1 VVTERSASVMI
12 QSFFCIHD
20 LITAQRYGF
29 LCEQDA
35 KNNVA
40 KLADFYPNHRWEVER
55 SEPTGGA
62 EFTVSG
68 YPY

>member
-1 VVTERSASVMI
+1 MAKRTHLEQPLSAISRPVLGN
-12 QSFFCIHD
+12 D
-20 LITAQRYGF
+20 RTKRYGF

-55 SEPTGGA
+55 
-62 EFTVSG
+62 VSQREALSL
-68 YPY
+68 P